1 MPAAGV
7 GVGMPPEAGN
17 DETRDPIALFRAWRR
32 EAADSGTLAFPDAMC
47 LSTVDED
54 GTPHARFVDL
64 KEVREDGFVF
74 CTSHT
79 SPKGAHLE
87 ADPRV
92 ALTFWWDHARRQ
104 VRVSGLAARITDVE
118 ADGVFRR
125 RPRDAQLASWAFE
138 QGAVLARDASL
149 DERLSVTR
157 ERFGAD
163 RVPRPPHWGGYV
175 VSPRRIEFLTFE
187 TSRAHRR
194 VVYERR
200 DGEWTVS
207 RVQP

>member
-1 MPAAGV
+1 MPSDAAD
-7 GVGMPPEAGN
+7 N
-17 DETRDPIALFRAWRR
+17 ETRDPIALFRAWRR

-64 KEVREDGFVF
+64 KEVRDDGFVF
-74 CTSHT
+74 CTSRT

-104 VRVSGLAARITDVE
+104 VRVSGIAARITDEE
-118 ADGVFRR
+118 AEAIFRR
-125 RPRDAQLASWAFE
+125 RPRDAQLAAWAFE
-138 QGAVLARDASL
+138 QSAALAGDRSL
-149 DERLSVTR
+149 AERLSHAR
-157 ERFGAD
+157 ERFVSGE
-163 RVPRPPHWGGYV
+163 VERPPHWGGYV
-175 VSPRRIEFLTFE
+175 VEPDRIEFLTFE

-194 VVYERR
+194 IVYERC

>member
-1 MPAAGV
+1 
-7 GVGMPPEAGN
+7 MPPDAGY

-32 EAADSGTLAFPDAMC
+32 EAAASGILAFPDAMC

-54 GTPHARFVDL
+54 GIPHARFVDL

-104 VRVSGLAARITDVE
+104 VRVSGLAARITDAE
-118 ADGVFRR
+118 ADAIFRR
-125 RPRDAQLASWAFE
+125 RPRDAQLAAWAFE
-138 QGAVLARDASL
+138 QSAALAGVRSL
-149 DERLSVTR
+149 SERLGRAR
-157 ERFGAD
+157 ERLGSGEVA
-163 RVPRPPHWGGYV
+163 RPPHWGGYTV
-175 VSPRRIEFLTFE
+175 EPDRIEFLTFE
-187 TSRAHRR
+187 PSRAHRR

-200 DGEWTVS
+200 GGEWTVS